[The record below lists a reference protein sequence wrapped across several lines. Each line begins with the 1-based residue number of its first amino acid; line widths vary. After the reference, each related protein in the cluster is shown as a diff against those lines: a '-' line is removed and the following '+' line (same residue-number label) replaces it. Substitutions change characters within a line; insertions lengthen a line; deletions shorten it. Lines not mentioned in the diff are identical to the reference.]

1 MLESFALSISKTDA
15 KTYSCHIFSIIICIY
30 GAGTSLLVPMLTPI
44 WEAKV
49 KAYLKRVREIL
60 IMENNEINME
70 NGKEKI
76 DYIVNELSNEQIKID
91 TFASK
96 MSKGLSPY

>member
-1 MLESFALSISKTDA
+1 M
-15 KTYSCHIFSIIICIY
+15 
-30 GAGTSLLVPMLTPI
+30 
-44 WEAKV
+44 

-96 MSKGLSPY
+96 MSKGLSPYYSSMIIICTLFVVVGRGC